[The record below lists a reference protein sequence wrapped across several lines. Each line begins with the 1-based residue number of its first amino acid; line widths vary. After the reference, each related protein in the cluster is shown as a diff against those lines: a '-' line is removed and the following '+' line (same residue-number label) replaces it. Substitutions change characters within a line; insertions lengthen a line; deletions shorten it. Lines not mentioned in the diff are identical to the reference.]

1 MENKKEKRRPLSFLF
16 VEEIK
21 FWYFKYILSAII
33 ISVLVVWLTINL
45 ALSHSTKLIKSL
57 AVHAQQASVSLSLD
71 TIVEILRNTQMRIRN
86 FLIIES
92 IILIIIGIIAS
103 LYFVNRL
110 IGAVKRINREVDNML
125 VGNTPYHRIS
135 IRKRDYLQ
143 PFVEI
148 INKLIDALMKKQ

>member
-21 FWYFKYILSAII
+21 FWYFKYIIGAVI
-33 ISVLVVWLTINL
+33 ISILITGLTIHF
-45 ALSHSTKLIKSL
+45 ALSHSTKLIKIL
-57 AVHAQQASVSLSLD
+57 AIQSKQTSVALSLD

-92 IILIIIGIIAS
+92 IILIIIGIIVS
-103 LYFVNRL
+103 LYFVYRL
-110 IGAVKRINREVDNML
+110 VGAIKRINREVDNML

-135 IRKRDYLQ
+135 IRKRDYLH

-148 INKLIDALMKKQ
+148 MNKLIDALMKK

>member
-33 ISVLVVWLTINL
+33 ISVLVAWLTINL
-45 ALSHSTKLIKSL
+45 ALSHSTKLIKNL
-57 AVHAQQASVSLSLD
+57 AVHAQQTSVSLSLD

-103 LYFVNRL
+103 LYFVYRL
-110 IGAVKRINREVDNML
+110 VGAVKRINREVDNML

-135 IRKRDYLQ
+135 TRKRDYLQ